1 MSKTPVTPI
10 KSFRCLVIFQLK
22 LAADALRDLV
32 MSPVS
37 IVMFILD
44 LVLRPPEG
52 ESHYQQMM
60 QFGRKT
66 DRWINLF
73 EEQYSAQEK
82 PVEQQDKA

>member
-1 MSKTPVTPI
+1 MKPTKVTAM
-10 KSFRCLVIFQLK
+10 KSLRNLVIFQLK
-22 LAADALRDLV
+22 LGADALRDLV

-44 LVLRPPEG
+44 LIMAPDEKD
-52 ESHYQQMM
+52 SHYQQMM

-73 EEQYSAQEK
+73 EEHYEPEEARSKQPSE
-82 PVEQQDKA
+82 